1 MTYLIFARPKLVKS
15 RCDVVVAAAQ
25 VNHKFYLTKYSI
37 IYNPSSLKTNNYQ

>member
-15 RCDVVVAAAQ
+15 RRDVVVAAAQ

-37 IYNPSSLKTNNYQ
+37 IYNPIA